1 MKIRNRYTDKVILE
15 VPGETLEGAD
25 LRGAD
30 LKDAFFWGA
39 NLRGANLRNADL
51 QGAYLWHANL
61 QGAGLQDANLQGANI
76 QGANIQGANLRDAN
90 LEGANLWHANLQNA
104 NLQDVDLRDAN
115 LRDAKLSNYSICPE
129 VGSFI
134 GYKKASG
141 QVVKLEIPIEAKR
154 VSTPTSKKC
163 RAEFVRVLSI
173 SNGLTRVESDQGNVI
188 YRVGDLAYPDSFSDD
203 IRECCTHGIHF
214 FMTEQE
220 AEEWQ

>member
-1 MKIRNRYTDKVILE
+1 MEIRNRYTGRVLLKI
-15 VPGETLEGAD
+15 PGETLED
-25 LRGAD
+25 
-30 LKDAFFWGA
+30 A
-39 NLRGANLRNADL
+39 NLQDANLQDANLQNANLEGATLRNADL
-51 QGAYLWHANL
+51 QGADLWGADLWGADLWGADLEGAYLQN
-61 QGAGLQDANLQGANI
+61 
-76 QGANIQGANLRDAN
+76 AN
-90 LEGANLWHANLQNA
+90 LEGA
-104 NLQDVDLRDAN
+104 
-115 LRDAKLSNYSICPE
+115 KLSDYSICPE
-129 VGSFI
+129 EGSFI

-141 QVVKLEIPIEAKR
+141 EVVKLEIPIEAKR